1 MSTHKNLMTVCC
13 AAVLAFGLAA
23 CGSSSDDNGMPA
35 MPADGGMPDGT
46 MVTVDLTNVTAGT
59 TAEAVILDIEAGMS
73 GESGNTAFAC
83 AAGGDDCTVTVTVDD
98 DGTVTATST
107 GGMVMAGNSLD
118 HQKTIDD
125 AAGPTPAQMTA
136 ETLAEAEKALTDAST
151 DEDRAAAMTALV
163 AALKLAGNEAAY
175 VAYLEKQ
182 IVDQAKTVADAAAKE
197 RLAERIARAAEVET
211 AIGMDRVGDMYVADL
226 LPADASGV
234 RQVVPSRAAGKLT
247 VDVNGPDEDDV
258 YAGGENTAGS
268 SAWNYVMMTKTD
280 AASAEDTVVI
290 YTDIAAPADVQLTKH
305 YDLGERTD
313 ILRVPGSG
321 EEGTV

>member
-151 DEDRAAAMTALV
+151 DAERTAAMTALV

-175 VAYLEKQ
+175 VAYLEKK
-182 IVDQAKTVADAAAKE
+182 VADQAQTVADARPRQLKRPAKRMPE
-197 RLAERIARAAEVET
+197 VLDAIWRCWQGHCQILRCLRLRAV
-211 AIGMDRVGDMYVADL
+211 ISRQSQRRYDMSMHD
-226 LPADASGV
+226 
-234 RQVVPSRAAGKLT
+234 
-247 VDVNGPDEDDV
+247 
-258 YAGGENTAGS
+258 AGS
-268 SAWNYVMMTKTD
+268 GGFRGDGPM
-280 AASAEDTVVI
+280 
-290 YTDIAAPADVQLTKH
+290 
-305 YDLGERTD
+305 
-313 ILRVPGSG
+313 
-321 EEGTV
+321 